1 MITSFL
7 VMQAKTTEKIKI
19 LRVVTSSISFKLIDG
34 QAQFMQQQ
42 GYQVI
47 TASGGPFPKE
57 EIPQLKGVR
66 FIPQPHL
73 VRPISIK
80 EDLLALRDMIQ
91 LIRKERPDI
100 IHSHTPKAGLMGML
114 AGWLCRVPI
123 RIHTVAGLPL
133 LVHSGFKRKVL
144 NMVERITYR
153 CATYVY
159 PNSHKLRDTII
170 SLGLASPD
178 KLRVI
183 GDGSSNGINVQHF
196 CKELLA
202 EELVDPIRKQ
212 LGGSFTFIFVGRIV
226 KDKGICELVEAFT
239 RLQQEHP
246 DARLLLVGPFEKE
259 LDPLPQ
265 DVYHT
270 IQSHQAIYWAGW
282 QDDVRPWFAAADA
295 LVLPSYREGF
305 PNVVMQ
311 AGAMEIPSVVSDING
326 CNEIIIEGE
335 NGLIIPPHDAVALY
349 QGMKRIIEDKAL
361 YTHCKQNA
369 RPLIASRY
377 RQEDVWRATLEMYR
391 SLTDDAK

>member
-1 MITSFL
+1 
-7 VMQAKTTEKIKI
+7 MQAKTTEKIKI

-47 TASGGPFPKE
+47 TASGGPFPKDG
-57 EIPQLKGVR
+57 IPQLNGVR
-66 FIPQPHL
+66 FVPQPHL
-73 VRPISIK
+73 VRPISIR
-80 EDLLALRDMIQ
+80 EDLLALRDMIR

-114 AGWLCRVPI
+114 AGWLCHVPI

-133 LVHSGFKRKVL
+133 LVHSGFKRKIL
-144 NMVERITYR
+144 NLVERITYR
-153 CATYVY
+153 CATSVY

-170 SLGLASPD
+170 SLKLASPD

-226 KDKGICELVEAFT
+226 RDKGICELVEAFT

-246 DARLLLVGPFEKE
+246 DARLLLVGDFEQE
-259 LDPLPQ
+259 LDPLPEE
-265 DVYHT
+265 VYHT
-270 IQSHQAIYWAGW
+270 IQSHPAIYCAGW

-295 LVLPSYREGF
+295 LAFPSYREGF

-311 AGAMEIPSVVSDING
+311 AGAMELPCVVSDING

-335 NGLIIPPHDAVALY
+335 NGLIIPSHDAPALY
-349 QGMKRIIEDKAL
+349 QAMKRMMEDKAL
-361 YTHCKQNA
+361 YTHCQQNA

-377 RQEDVWRATLEMYR
+377 KQEDVWQATLEMYR
-391 SLTDDAK
+391 SLTGDAK

>member
-1 MITSFL
+1 
-7 VMQAKTTEKIKI
+7 MQAKTTEKIKI

-47 TASGGPFPKE
+47 TVSGGPFPKE
-57 EIPQLKGVR
+57 GIAQLKGVR

-80 EDLLALRDMIQ
+80 EDLLALRDMIR

-144 NMVERITYR
+144 NLVERITYR

-159 PNSHKLRDTII
+159 PNSHRLRDTII
-170 SLGLASPD
+170 SLRLASLD

-196 CKELLA
+196 CKELFA

-212 LGGSFTFIFVGRIV
+212 LGGNFTFIFVGRIV
-226 KDKGICELVEAFT
+226 RDKGICELVEAFT
-239 RLQQEHP
+239 RLQQEHS
-246 DARLLLVGPFEKE
+246 DARLLLVGDFEQE
-259 LDPLPQ
+259 LDPLPEE
-265 DVYHT
+265 VYHT
-270 IQSHQAIYWAGW
+270 IQSHPAIYCAGW

-295 LVLPSYREGF
+295 LAFPSYREGF

-311 AGAMEIPSVVSDING
+311 AGAMELPCVVSDING

-335 NGLIIPPHDAVALY
+335 NGLITPSHDAAALY
-349 QGMKRIIEDKAL
+349 QAMKRMMEDKAL
-361 YTHCKQNA
+361 YTHCQLNA
-369 RPLIASRY
+369 RPLISSRY
-377 RQEDVWRATLEMYR
+377 KQEDVWQATLEMYR
-391 SLTDDAK
+391 SLTGDDK

>member
-1 MITSFL
+1 
-7 VMQAKTTEKIKI
+7 MQAKTTEKIKI

-47 TASGGPFPKE
+47 TASGGPFPKDG
-57 EIPQLKGVR
+57 IPQLNGVR
-66 FIPQPHL
+66 FVPQPHL
-73 VRPISIK
+73 VRPISIR
-80 EDLLALRDMIQ
+80 EDLLALRDMIR

-114 AGWLCRVPI
+114 AGWLCHVPI

-133 LVHSGFKRKVL
+133 LVHSGFKRKIL
-144 NMVERITYR
+144 NLVERITYR
-153 CATYVY
+153 CATSVY

-170 SLGLASPD
+170 SLKLASPD

-226 KDKGICELVEAFT
+226 RDKGICELVEAFT

-246 DARLLLVGPFEKE
+246 DARLLLVGDFEQE
-259 LDPLPQ
+259 LDPLPEE
-265 DVYHT
+265 VYRM
-270 IQSHQAIYWAGW
+270 IQCHPAIYCAGW

-295 LVLPSYREGF
+295 LAFPSYREGF

-311 AGAMEIPSVVSDING
+311 AGAMELPCVVSNING
-326 CNEIIIEGE
+326 CNEIIIEEE
-335 NGLIIPPHDAVALY
+335 NGLIIPSHDAVALY
-349 QGMKRIIEDKAL
+349 QAMKRMIEDKAL
-361 YTHCKQNA
+361 YMHCQQNA
-369 RPLIASRY
+369 RSLIASRY
-377 RQEDVWRATLEMYR
+377 KQEDVWQATLETYR
-391 SLTDDAK
+391 SLAEDVK

>member
-1 MITSFL
+1 MH
-7 VMQAKTTEKIKI
+7 AKTTEKIKI

-80 EDLLALRDMIQ
+80 EDLLALRDMIR

-133 LVHSGFKRKVL
+133 LVHRGFKRKVL
-144 NMVERITYR
+144 NLVERITYR

-159 PNSHKLRDTII
+159 PNSHRLRDTII
-170 SLGLASPD
+170 SLKLASPD

-183 GDGSSNGINVQHF
+183 GDGSSNGINVQYF
-196 CKELLA
+196 CKALFA

-226 KDKGICELVEAFT
+226 RDKGICELVEAFT

-246 DARLLLVGPFEKE
+246 DARLLLVGGFEQK
-259 LDPLPQ
+259 LDPLPE

-270 IQSHQAIYWAGW
+270 IQSHPAIYCAGW
-282 QDDVRPWFAAADA
+282 QDDVRPWFAAVDA
-295 LVLPSYREGF
+295 LAFPSYREGF

-311 AGAMEIPSVVSDING
+311 AGAMELPCVVSDING

-335 NGLIIPPHDAVALY
+335 NGLIIPSHDAAALY
-349 QGMKRIIEDKAL
+349 QAMKRMMEDKAL
-361 YTHCKQNA
+361 YMHCQQNA

-377 RQEDVWRATLEMYR
+377 KQEDVWQATLEMYR
-391 SLTDDAK
+391 SLTGDAK

>member
-1 MITSFL
+1 
-7 VMQAKTTEKIKI
+7 MQAKTTETIKI

-47 TASGGPFPKE
+47 TASGRPFPKE

-80 EDLLALRDMIQ
+80 EDLLALRDMIR

-144 NMVERITYR
+144 NLVERITYR

-170 SLGLASPD
+170 SLRLASPD

-196 CKELLA
+196 CKELFA
-202 EELVDPIRKQ
+202 EEFVDPIRKQ

-226 KDKGICELVEAFT
+226 RDKGICELVEAFT

-246 DARLLLVGPFEKE
+246 DARLLLVGDFEQK
-259 LDPLPQ
+259 LDPLPE

-270 IQSHQAIYWAGW
+270 IQSHPAIYCAGW
-282 QDDVRPWFAAADA
+282 QDDVRPWLVAADA
-295 LVLPSYREGF
+295 LAFPSYREGF

-311 AGAMEIPSVVSDING
+311 AGAMELPCVVSDING

-335 NGLIIPPHDAVALY
+335 NGLIIPSHDAVALY
-349 QGMKRIIEDKAL
+349 QAMKRMIEDKAL
-361 YTHCKQNA
+361 YTHCQQNA

-377 RQEDVWRATLEMYR
+377 KQEDVWQATLEMYR
-391 SLTDDAK
+391 SLTGDAK

>member
-1 MITSFL
+1 
-7 VMQAKTTEKIKI
+7 MQAKQTEKIKI
-19 LRVVTSSISFKLIDG
+19 LRVVTSSASFNLIEG

-47 TASGGPFPKE
+47 TASGRPFPKDG
-57 EIPQLKGVR
+57 IPQLKGVR

-133 LVHSGFKRKVL
+133 LVHSGFKRRVL
-144 NMVERITYR
+144 NLVERITYR

-170 SLGLASPD
+170 SLRLASSD
-178 KLRVI
+178 KLCVI
-183 GDGSSNGINVQHF
+183 GNGSSNGINVQHF
-196 CKELLA
+196 CKALFA
-202 EELVDPIRKQ
+202 EELVDPIRKK
-212 LGGSFTFIFVGRIV
+212 LGWGFTFIFVGRIV
-226 KDKGICELVEAFT
+226 RDKGICELVEAFT
-239 RLQQEHP
+239 RLRQEHP
-246 DARLLLVGPFEKE
+246 EARLLLVGNFEQE
-259 LDPLPQ
+259 LDPLPEE
-265 DVYHT
+265 VYRT
-270 IQSHQAIYWAGW
+270 IQSHPAIYYAGW

-295 LVLPSYREGF
+295 LAFPSYREGF

-311 AGAMEIPSVVSDING
+311 AGAMELPSIVSDING

-335 NGLIIPPHDAVALY
+335 NGLIIPSHDAAALY
-349 QGMKRIIEDKAL
+349 QAMKRMIEDKAL
-361 YTHCKQNA
+361 YTHCQQNA

-377 RQEDVWRATLEMYR
+377 KQEGVWQATLEMYR
-391 SLTDDAK
+391 SLTGAAK

>member
-1 MITSFL
+1 
-7 VMQAKTTEKIKI
+7 MQAKTTEKIKI

-80 EDLLALRDMIQ
+80 EDLLALRDMIR

-133 LVHSGFKRKVL
+133 LVHRGFKRKVL
-144 NMVERITYR
+144 NLVERITYR

-159 PNSHKLRDTII
+159 PNSHRLRDTII
-170 SLGLASPD
+170 SLKLASPD

-196 CKELLA
+196 CKELFA

-226 KDKGICELVEAFT
+226 RDKGICELVEAFT

-246 DARLLLVGPFEKE
+246 DARLLLVGDFEQE
-259 LDPLPQ
+259 LDPLPE

-270 IQSHQAIYWAGW
+270 IQSHPAINCAGW

-295 LVLPSYREGF
+295 LAFPSYREGF

-311 AGAMEIPSVVSDING
+311 AGAMGLPCVVSDING

-335 NGLIIPPHDAVALY
+335 NGLIIPSHDAAALY
-349 QGMKRIIEDKAL
+349 QAMKRMMEDKAL
-361 YTHCKQNA
+361 YTHCQQNA

-377 RQEDVWRATLEMYR
+377 KQEDVWQATLEMYR
-391 SLTDDAK
+391 SLTGDDK

>member
-1 MITSFL
+1 
-7 VMQAKTTEKIKI
+7 MQAKTTEKIKI

-47 TASGGPFPKE
+47 TASGGPFPKDG
-57 EIPQLKGVR
+57 IPQLNGVR
-66 FIPQPHL
+66 FVPQPHL
-73 VRPISIK
+73 VRPISIR
-80 EDLLALRDMIQ
+80 EDLLALRDMIR

-114 AGWLCRVPI
+114 AGWLCHVPI

-133 LVHSGFKRKVL
+133 LVHSGFKRKIL
-144 NMVERITYR
+144 NLVERITYR
-153 CATYVY
+153 CATSVY

-170 SLGLASPD
+170 SLKLASPD

-226 KDKGICELVEAFT
+226 RDKGICELVEAFT

-246 DARLLLVGPFEKE
+246 DARLLLVGNFEQE
-259 LDPLPQ
+259 LDPLPEE
-265 DVYHT
+265 VYHT
-270 IQSHQAIYWAGW
+270 IQSHPAIYCAGW

-295 LVLPSYREGF
+295 LAFPSYREGF

-311 AGAMEIPSVVSDING
+311 AGAMELPCVVSDING
-326 CNEIIIEGE
+326 CNEIIIEEE
-335 NGLIIPPHDAVALY
+335 NGLIIPSHDATALY
-349 QGMKRIIEDKAL
+349 QAMKRMMEDKAL
-361 YTHCKQNA
+361 YTHCQQNA
-369 RPLIASRY
+369 RPLITSRY
-377 RQEDVWRATLEMYR
+377 NQKDVWQAMLEMYND
-391 SLTDDAK
+391 LLPKQ

>member
-1 MITSFL
+1 
-7 VMQAKTTEKIKI
+7 MQAKTTETIKI

-47 TASGGPFPKE
+47 TASGSPFPKDG
-57 EIPQLKGVR
+57 IPQLKGVR

-73 VRPISIK
+73 VRPISVK
-80 EDLLALRDMIQ
+80 EDLFALRDMIW

-133 LVHSGFKRKVL
+133 LVHSRFKRKVL
-144 NMVERITYR
+144 NLVERITYR

-170 SLGLASPD
+170 SLRLASPD

-202 EELVDPIRKQ
+202 EELVDPIRKKV
-212 LGGSFTFIFVGRIV
+212 GGDFTFVFVGRIV
-226 KDKGICELVEAFT
+226 RDKGIGELVEAFT

-246 DARLLLVGPFEKE
+246 EARLLLVGNFEQE
-259 LDPLPQ
+259 LDPLPE

-270 IQSHQAIYWAGW
+270 IQSHPAIYCAGW
-282 QDDVRPWFAAADA
+282 QNDVRPWFAVADA
-295 LVLPSYREGF
+295 LAFPSYREGF

-311 AGAMEIPSVVSDING
+311 AGAMGLPCVVSDING

-335 NGLIIPPHDAVALY
+335 NGLIIPSHDAVALY
-349 QGMKRIIEDKAL
+349 QAMKRMIEDKAL
-361 YTHCKQNA
+361 YMHCQQNA
-369 RPLIASRY
+369 RSLIASRY
-377 RQEDVWRATLEMYR
+377 KQEDVWQATLETYR
-391 SLTDDAK
+391 SLAEDVK

>member
-1 MITSFL
+1 
-7 VMQAKTTEKIKI
+7 MQAKTTEKIKI

-80 EDLLALRDMIQ
+80 EDLLALRDMIR

-133 LVHSGFKRKVL
+133 LVHRGFKRKVL
-144 NMVERITYR
+144 NLVERITYR

-170 SLGLASPD
+170 SLRLASPD

-196 CKELLA
+196 CKALFA

-212 LGGSFTFIFVGRIV
+212 LGGGFTFIFVGRIV
-226 KDKGICELVEAFT
+226 RDKGICELVEAFT

-246 DARLLLVGPFEKE
+246 DARLLLVGDFEQE
-259 LDPLPQ
+259 LDPLPEE
-265 DVYHT
+265 VYRT
-270 IQSHQAIYWAGW
+270 IQGHPAIYCAGW
-282 QDDVRPWFAAADA
+282 QDDVRPWFAVADA
-295 LVLPSYREGF
+295 LAFPSYREGF

-311 AGAMEIPSVVSDING
+311 AGAMELPCVVSDING

-335 NGLIIPPHDAVALY
+335 NGLIIPSHDAAALY
-349 QGMKRIIEDKAL
+349 QAMKRMMEDKAL
-361 YTHCKQNA
+361 YMHCQQNA
-369 RPLIASRY
+369 RLLIASRY
-377 RQEDVWRATLEMYR
+377 KQEDVWQATLEMYR
-391 SLTDDAK
+391 NLTGDDK

>member
-1 MITSFL
+1 
-7 VMQAKTTEKIKI
+7 MQAKTTETIKI

-47 TASGGPFPKE
+47 TASGGPFPKDG
-57 EIPQLKGVR
+57 IPQLNGVR
-66 FIPQPHL
+66 FVPQPHL
-73 VRPISIK
+73 VRPISIR
-80 EDLLALRDMIQ
+80 EDLLALRDMIR

-114 AGWLCRVPI
+114 AGWLCHVPI

-133 LVHSGFKRKVL
+133 LVHSGFKRKIL
-144 NMVERITYR
+144 NLVERITYR
-153 CATYVY
+153 CATSVY

-170 SLGLASPD
+170 SLKLASPD

-226 KDKGICELVEAFT
+226 RDKGICELVEAFT

-246 DARLLLVGPFEKE
+246 DARLLLVGDFEQE
-259 LDPLPQ
+259 LDPLPEE
-265 DVYHT
+265 VYHT
-270 IQSHQAIYWAGW
+270 IQSHPAIYCAGW

-295 LVLPSYREGF
+295 LAFPSYREGF

-311 AGAMEIPSVVSDING
+311 AGAMGLPCVVSDING

-335 NGLIIPPHDAVALY
+335 NGLIIPSHDAPALY
-349 QGMKRIIEDKAL
+349 QAMKRMMEDKAL
-361 YTHCKQNA
+361 YMHCQQNA

-377 RQEDVWRATLEMYR
+377 KQEDVWQATLEMYR
-391 SLTDDAK
+391 SLTGNDK

>member
-1 MITSFL
+1 
-7 VMQAKTTEKIKI
+7 MQAKTTEKIKI

-47 TASGGPFPKE
+47 TASGEPFPKE

-80 EDLLALRDMIQ
+80 EDLLALRDMIR
-91 LIRKERPDI
+91 LIRKEHPDI

-133 LVHSGFKRKVL
+133 LVHRGFKRKVL
-144 NMVERITYR
+144 NLVERITYR

-170 SLGLASPD
+170 SLKLASPD

-183 GDGSSNGINVQHF
+183 GDGSSNGINVQYF
-196 CKELLA
+196 CKALFA

-226 KDKGICELVEAFT
+226 RDKGICELVEAFT

-246 DARLLLVGPFEKE
+246 DARLLLVGDFEQE
-259 LDPLPQ
+259 LDPLPEE
-265 DVYHT
+265 VYRT
-270 IQSHQAIYWAGW
+270 IQSHPAIYCAGW
-282 QDDVRPWFAAADA
+282 QDDVRPWFAAVDA
-295 LVLPSYREGF
+295 LAFPSYREGF

-311 AGAMEIPSVVSDING
+311 AGAMELPCVVSDING

-335 NGLIIPPHDAVALY
+335 NGLIIPSHDAAALY
-349 QGMKRIIEDKAL
+349 QAMKRMMEDKAL
-361 YTHCKQNA
+361 YMHCQQNA

-377 RQEDVWRATLEMYR
+377 KQEDVWQATLEMYR
-391 SLTDDAK
+391 SLTGDAK

>member
-1 MITSFL
+1 
-7 VMQAKTTEKIKI
+7 MQAKTTEKIKI

-42 GYQVI
+42 GYYVI

-80 EDLLALRDMIQ
+80 EDLLALRDMIR
-91 LIRKERPDI
+91 LIRKERPNI

-133 LVHSGFKRKVL
+133 LVHGGFKRKVL
-144 NMVERITYR
+144 NLVERITYR

-159 PNSHKLRDTII
+159 PNSHRLRDTII
-170 SLGLASPD
+170 SLKLASPD

-183 GDGSSNGINVQHF
+183 RDGSSNGINVQHF

-226 KDKGICELVEAFT
+226 RDKGICELVEAFT

-246 DARLLLVGPFEKE
+246 DARLLLVGNFEQE
-259 LDPLPQ
+259 LDPLPE

-270 IQSHQAIYWAGW
+270 IQSHPAIYCAGW
-282 QDDVRPWFAAADA
+282 QNDVRPWFAATDA
-295 LVLPSYREGF
+295 LAFPSYREGF

-311 AGAMEIPSVVSDING
+311 AGAMELPCVVSDING

-335 NGLIIPPHDAVALY
+335 NGLIIPSHDAVALY
-349 QGMKRIIEDKAL
+349 QAMKRMMEDKAL
-361 YTHCKQNA
+361 YTHCQQNA

-377 RQEDVWRATLEMYR
+377 KQEDVWQATLEMYR
-391 SLTDDAK
+391 SLTGHAK

>member
-1 MITSFL
+1 
-7 VMQAKTTEKIKI
+7 MQAKTTEKIKI

-47 TASGGPFPKE
+47 TASGGPFPKDG
-57 EIPQLKGVR
+57 IPQLNGVR
-66 FIPQPHL
+66 FVPQPHL
-73 VRPISIK
+73 VRPISIR
-80 EDLLALRDMIQ
+80 EDLLALRDMIR

-114 AGWLCRVPI
+114 AGWLCHVPI

-133 LVHSGFKRKVL
+133 LVHSGFKRKIL
-144 NMVERITYR
+144 NLVERITYR
-153 CATYVY
+153 CATSVY

-170 SLGLASPD
+170 SLKLASPD

-226 KDKGICELVEAFT
+226 RDKGICELVEAFT

-246 DARLLLVGPFEKE
+246 DARLLLVGNFEQE
-259 LDPLPQ
+259 LDPLPEE
-265 DVYHT
+265 VYHT
-270 IQSHQAIYWAGW
+270 IQSHPAINCAGW

-295 LVLPSYREGF
+295 LAFPSYREGF
-305 PNVVMQ
+305 PNVVLQ
-311 AGAMEIPSVVSDING
+311 AGAMELPCVVSDING

-335 NGLIIPPHDAVALY
+335 NGLIIPPYDAAALY
-349 QGMKRIIEDKAL
+349 QAMKRMIEDKAL
-361 YTHCKQNA
+361 YMHCQQNA

-377 RQEDVWRATLEMYR
+377 KQEDVWQATLEMYR
-391 SLTDDAK
+391 SLTGNDK

>member
-1 MITSFL
+1 
-7 VMQAKTTEKIKI
+7 MQAKTTETIKI

-47 TASGGPFPKE
+47 TASGGPFPKDG
-57 EIPQLKGVR
+57 IPQLNGVR
-66 FIPQPHL
+66 FVPQPHL
-73 VRPISIK
+73 VRPISIR
-80 EDLLALRDMIQ
+80 EDLLALRDMIR

-114 AGWLCRVPI
+114 AGWLCHVPI

-133 LVHSGFKRKVL
+133 LVHSGFKRKIL
-144 NMVERITYR
+144 NLVERITYR
-153 CATYVY
+153 CATSVY

-170 SLGLASPD
+170 SLKLASPD

-226 KDKGICELVEAFT
+226 RDKGICELVEAFT

-246 DARLLLVGPFEKE
+246 DARLLLVGDFEQE
-259 LDPLPQ
+259 LDPLPEE
-265 DVYHT
+265 VYHT
-270 IQSHQAIYWAGW
+270 IQSHPAIYCAGW

-295 LVLPSYREGF
+295 LAFPSYREGF

-311 AGAMEIPSVVSDING
+311 AGAMGLPCVVSDING

-335 NGLIIPPHDAVALY
+335 NGLIIPSHDAPALY
-349 QGMKRIIEDKAL
+349 QTMKRMMEDKAL
-361 YTHCKQNA
+361 YMHCQQNA

-377 RQEDVWRATLEMYR
+377 KQEDVWQATLEMYR
-391 SLTDDAK
+391 SLTGNDK

>member
-1 MITSFL
+1 
-7 VMQAKTTEKIKI
+7 MQAKTTETIKI

-47 TASGGPFPKE
+47 TASGGPFPKDG
-57 EIPQLKGVR
+57 IPQLNGVR
-66 FIPQPHL
+66 FVPQPHL
-73 VRPISIK
+73 VRPISIR
-80 EDLLALRDMIQ
+80 EDLLALRDMIR

-114 AGWLCRVPI
+114 AGWLCHVPI

-133 LVHSGFKRKVL
+133 LVHSGFKRKIL
-144 NMVERITYR
+144 NLVERITYR

-170 SLGLASPD
+170 SLRLASPD

-196 CKELLA
+196 CKELFA
-202 EELVDPIRKQ
+202 EEFVDPIRKQ
-212 LGGSFTFIFVGRIV
+212 LGGSFTFVFVGRIV
-226 KDKGICELVEAFT
+226 RDKGICELVEAFT

-246 DARLLLVGPFEKE
+246 DARLLLVGDFEQE
-259 LDPLPQ
+259 LDPLPEE
-265 DVYHT
+265 VYHT
-270 IQSHQAIYWAGW
+270 IQSHPAIYCAGW

-295 LVLPSYREGF
+295 LAFPSYREGF

-311 AGAMEIPSVVSDING
+311 AGAMELPCVVSDING

-335 NGLIIPPHDAVALY
+335 NGLIIPSHDAVALY
-349 QGMKRIIEDKAL
+349 QAMKRMIEDKAL
-361 YTHCKQNA
+361 YMHCQQNA
-369 RPLIASRY
+369 RSLIASRY
-377 RQEDVWRATLEMYR
+377 KQEDVWQATLEMYR
-391 SLTDDAK
+391 SLTEDVK

>member
-1 MITSFL
+1 
-7 VMQAKTTEKIKI
+7 MQAKTTEKIKI

-47 TASGGPFPKE
+47 TASGGPFPKDG
-57 EIPQLKGVR
+57 IPQLNGVR
-66 FIPQPHL
+66 FVPQPHL
-73 VRPISIK
+73 VRPISIR
-80 EDLLALRDMIQ
+80 EDLLALRDMIR

-114 AGWLCRVPI
+114 AGWLCHVPI

-133 LVHSGFKRKVL
+133 LVHSGFKRKIL
-144 NMVERITYR
+144 NLVERITYR
-153 CATYVY
+153 CATSVY

-170 SLGLASPD
+170 SLKLASPD

-226 KDKGICELVEAFT
+226 RDKGICELVEAFT

-246 DARLLLVGPFEKE
+246 DARLLLVGNFEQE
-259 LDPLPQ
+259 LDPLPEE
-265 DVYHT
+265 VYHT
-270 IQSHQAIYWAGW
+270 IQSHPAIYCAGW

-295 LVLPSYREGF
+295 LACPAYREGF
-305 PNVVMQ
+305 PKVVLQ
-311 AGAMEIPSVVSDING
+311 AGAMELPCVVSDING

-335 NGLIIPPHDAVALY
+335 NGLIIPPYDAAALY
-349 QGMKRIIEDKAL
+349 QAMKRMIEDKAL
-361 YTHCKQNA
+361 YMHCQQNA

-377 RQEDVWRATLEMYR
+377 KQEDVWQATLEMYR
-391 SLTDDAK
+391 SLTGNDK

>member
-1 MITSFL
+1 
-7 VMQAKTTEKIKI
+7 MQAKTTETIKI

-47 TASGGPFPKE
+47 TASGGPFPKDG
-57 EIPQLKGVR
+57 IPQLNGVR
-66 FIPQPHL
+66 FVPQPHL
-73 VRPISIK
+73 VRPISIR
-80 EDLLALRDMIQ
+80 EDLLALRDMIR

-114 AGWLCRVPI
+114 AGWLCHVPI

-133 LVHSGFKRKVL
+133 LVHSGFKRKIL
-144 NMVERITYR
+144 NLVERITYR
-153 CATYVY
+153 CATSVY

-170 SLGLASPD
+170 SLKLASPD

-226 KDKGICELVEAFT
+226 RDKGICELVEAFT

-246 DARLLLVGPFEKE
+246 DARLLLVGDFEQE
-259 LDPLPQ
+259 LDPLPEE
-265 DVYHT
+265 VYHT
-270 IQSHQAIYWAGW
+270 IQSHPAIYCAGW

-295 LVLPSYREGF
+295 LAFPSYREGF

-311 AGAMEIPSVVSDING
+311 AGAMGLPCVVSDING

-335 NGLIIPPHDAVALY
+335 NGLIIPSHDAPALY
-349 QGMKRIIEDKAL
+349 QAMKRMMEDKAL
-361 YTHCKQNA
+361 YMHCQQNA

-377 RQEDVWRATLEMYR
+377 KQEDVWQATLEMYR
-391 SLTDDAK
+391 SLTGDAK

>member
-1 MITSFL
+1 
-7 VMQAKTTEKIKI
+7 MQAKTTEKIKI

-47 TASGGPFPKE
+47 TASGGPFPKDG
-57 EIPQLKGVR
+57 IPQLKGVR

-73 VRPISIK
+73 VRPINIK
-80 EDLLALRDMIQ
+80 EDLLALRDMIR
-91 LIRKERPDI
+91 LIRKEHPDI

-133 LVHSGFKRKVL
+133 LVHRGFKRKVL
-144 NMVERITYR
+144 NLVERITYR

-170 SLGLASPD
+170 SLKLASPD

-196 CKELLA
+196 CKALFA

-212 LGGSFTFIFVGRIV
+212 LGGGFTFIFVGRIV
-226 KDKGICELVEAFT
+226 RDKGICELVEAFT

-246 DARLLLVGPFEKE
+246 DARLLLVGDFEQE
-259 LDPLPQ
+259 LDPLPEE
-265 DVYHT
+265 VYHT
-270 IQSHQAIYWAGW
+270 IQSHPAIYCAGW

-295 LVLPSYREGF
+295 LAFPSYREGF

-311 AGAMEIPSVVSDING
+311 AGAMGLPCVVSDING

-335 NGLIIPPHDAVALY
+335 NGLIIPSHDAAALY
-349 QGMKRIIEDKAL
+349 QAMKRMMEDKAL
-361 YTHCKQNA
+361 YTHCQQNA

-377 RQEDVWRATLEMYR
+377 KQEDVWQATLEMYR
-391 SLTDDAK
+391 SLTGDAK

>member
-1 MITSFL
+1 
-7 VMQAKTTEKIKI
+7 MQAKTTETIKI

-47 TASGGPFPKE
+47 TASGSPFPKDG
-57 EIPQLKGVR
+57 IPQLKGVR

-73 VRPISIK
+73 VRPISVK
-80 EDLLALRDMIQ
+80 EDLLALRDMIR

-144 NMVERITYR
+144 NLVERITYR

-170 SLGLASPD
+170 SLRLASPD

-196 CKELLA
+196 CKELFA
-202 EELVDPIRKQ
+202 EEFVDPIRKQ
-212 LGGSFTFIFVGRIV
+212 LGGSFTFVFVGRIV
-226 KDKGICELVEAFT
+226 RDKGICELVEAFT

-246 DARLLLVGPFEKE
+246 DARLLLVGDFEQE
-259 LDPLPQ
+259 LDPLPEE
-265 DVYHT
+265 VYHT
-270 IQSHQAIYWAGW
+270 IQSHPAIYCAGW

-295 LVLPSYREGF
+295 LAFPSYREGF

-311 AGAMEIPSVVSDING
+311 AGAMELPCVVSDING

-335 NGLIIPPHDAVALY
+335 NGLIIPSHDAVALY
-349 QGMKRIIEDKAL
+349 QAMKRMIEDKAL
-361 YTHCKQNA
+361 YMHCQQNA
-369 RPLIASRY
+369 RSLIASRY
-377 RQEDVWRATLEMYR
+377 KQEDVWQATLEMYR
-391 SLTDDAK
+391 SLTGDAK

>member
-1 MITSFL
+1 
-7 VMQAKTTEKIKI
+7 MQAKTTEKIKI

-47 TASGGPFPKE
+47 TASGGPFPKDG
-57 EIPQLKGVR
+57 IPQLNGVR
-66 FIPQPHL
+66 FVPQPHL
-73 VRPISIK
+73 VRPISIR
-80 EDLLALRDMIQ
+80 EDLLALRDMIR

-114 AGWLCRVPI
+114 AGWLCHVPI

-133 LVHSGFKRKVL
+133 LVHSGFKRKIL
-144 NMVERITYR
+144 NLVERITYR
-153 CATYVY
+153 CATSVY

-170 SLGLASPD
+170 SLKLASPD

-226 KDKGICELVEAFT
+226 RDKGICELVEAFT

-246 DARLLLVGPFEKE
+246 DARLLLVGNFEQE
-259 LDPLPQ
+259 LDPLPEE
-265 DVYHT
+265 VYHT
-270 IQSHQAIYWAGW
+270 IQSHPAIYYAGW

-295 LVLPSYREGF
+295 LAFPSYREGF

-311 AGAMEIPSVVSDING
+311 AGAMELPCVVSDING
-326 CNEIIIEGE
+326 CNEIILEGE
-335 NGLIIPPHDAVALY
+335 NGLIIPSHDAAALY
-349 QGMKRIIEDKAL
+349 QAMKRMMKDKAL
-361 YTHCKQNA
+361 YMHCQQNA
-369 RPLIASRY
+369 RSLISSRY
-377 RQEDVWRATLEMYR
+377 KQEDVWQATLEMYR
-391 SLTDDAK
+391 SLTGDDK

>member
-1 MITSFL
+1 
-7 VMQAKTTEKIKI
+7 MQAKTTEKIKI
-19 LRVVTSSISFKLIDG
+19 LRVVTSSGSFKLIDG

-42 GYQVI
+42 GYRVI
-47 TASGGPFPKE
+47 AASGRPFPKG

-80 EDLLALRDMIQ
+80 EDLLALRDMIR

-133 LVHSGFKRKVL
+133 LVHRGFKRKVL
-144 NMVERITYR
+144 NLVERITYR

-159 PNSHKLRDTII
+159 PNSHRLRDTII
-170 SLGLASPD
+170 SLKLASPD

-183 GDGSSNGINVQHF
+183 GNGSSNGINVQHF

-202 EELVDPIRKQ
+202 EGLVDPIRKKVE
-212 LGGSFTFIFVGRIV
+212 GDFTFIFVGRIV
-226 KDKGICELVEAFT
+226 RDKGICELVEAFT

-246 DARLLLVGPFEKE
+246 DARLLLVGNFEQK
-259 LDPLPQ
+259 LDPLPE

-270 IQSHQAIYWAGW
+270 IQSHPAIYYVGW

-295 LVLPSYREGF
+295 LAFPSYREGF

-311 AGAMEIPSVVSDING
+311 AGAMELPCVVSDING

-335 NGLIIPPHDAVALY
+335 NGLIIPSHDAVALY
-349 QGMKRIIEDKAL
+349 QAMKRMMEDKAL
-361 YTHCKQNA
+361 YTHCQQNA

-377 RQEDVWRATLEMYR
+377 KQEDVWQATLEMYR
-391 SLTDDAK
+391 SLTGDAK

>member
-1 MITSFL
+1 
-7 VMQAKTTEKIKI
+7 MQAKTTETIKI

-47 TASGGPFPKE
+47 TASGGPFPKDG
-57 EIPQLKGVR
+57 IPQLNGVR
-66 FIPQPHL
+66 FVPQPHL
-73 VRPISIK
+73 VRPISIR
-80 EDLLALRDMIQ
+80 EDLLALRDMIR

-114 AGWLCRVPI
+114 AGWLCHVPI

-133 LVHSGFKRKVL
+133 LVHSGFKRKIL
-144 NMVERITYR
+144 NLVERITYR
-153 CATYVY
+153 CATSVY

-170 SLGLASPD
+170 SLRLASPD

-196 CKELLA
+196 CKELFA
-202 EELVDPIRKQ
+202 EEFVDPIRKQ

-226 KDKGICELVEAFT
+226 RDKGICELVEAFT

-246 DARLLLVGPFEKE
+246 DARLLLVGNFEQE
-259 LDPLPQ
+259 LDPLPEE
-265 DVYHT
+265 VYHT
-270 IQSHQAIYWAGW
+270 IQSHPAIYCAGW
-282 QDDVRPWFAAADA
+282 QDDVRPWLVAADA
-295 LVLPSYREGF
+295 LAFPSYREGF

-311 AGAMEIPSVVSDING
+311 AGAMELPCVVSDING

-335 NGLIIPPHDAVALY
+335 NGLIIPSHDAVALY
-349 QGMKRIIEDKAL
+349 QAMKRMIEDKAL
-361 YTHCKQNA
+361 YTHCQQNA

-377 RQEDVWRATLEMYR
+377 KQEDVWQATLEMYR
-391 SLTDDAK
+391 SLTGDAK

>member
-66 FIPQPHL
+66 FISQPHL

-144 NMVERITYR
+144 NLVERITYR

-282 QDDVRPWFAAADA
+282 QDDVRPWFAVADA
-295 LVLPSYREGF
+295 LAFPSYREGF

-311 AGAMEIPSVVSDING
+311 AGAMEIPSIVSDING

-369 RPLIASRY
+369 RPLIVSRY

>member
-1 MITSFL
+1 
-7 VMQAKTTEKIKI
+7 MQAKTTEKIKI

-47 TASGGPFPKE
+47 TASGSPFPKDG
-57 EIPQLKGVR
+57 IPQLKGVR

-73 VRPISIK
+73 VRPISVK
-80 EDLLALRDMIQ
+80 EDLLALRDMIR

-133 LVHSGFKRKVL
+133 LVHRGFKRKVL
-144 NMVERITYR
+144 NLIERITYR

-159 PNSHKLRDTII
+159 PNSQRLRDTII
-170 SLGLASPD
+170 SLKLASPD

-183 GDGSSNGINVQHF
+183 GGGSSNGINVQHF

-202 EELVDPIRKQ
+202 EELVDPIRKKV
-212 LGGSFTFIFVGRIV
+212 GGGFTFVFVGRIV
-226 KDKGICELVEAFT
+226 RDKGICELVEAFT

-246 DARLLLVGPFEKE
+246 DARLLLVGDFEQE
-259 LDPLPQ
+259 LDPLPE

-270 IQSHQAIYWAGW
+270 IQSHPAIYCAGW
-282 QDDVRPWFAAADA
+282 QNDVRPWFAAADA
-295 LVLPSYREGF
+295 LAFPSYREGF

-311 AGAMEIPSVVSDING
+311 AGAMELPCVVSDING
-326 CNEIIIEGE
+326 CNEIIIEEE
-335 NGLIIPPHDAVALY
+335 NGLIIPSHDAVALY
-349 QGMKRIIEDKAL
+349 QAMKRMMEDKAL
-361 YTHCKQNA
+361 YTHCQQNA

-377 RQEDVWRATLEMYR
+377 KQEDVWQATLEMYR
-391 SLTDDAK
+391 SLTGDAK

>member
-1 MITSFL
+1 
-7 VMQAKTTEKIKI
+7 MQAKTTEKIKI

-47 TASGGPFPKE
+47 TASGGPFPKDG
-57 EIPQLKGVR
+57 IPQLNGVR
-66 FIPQPHL
+66 FVPQPHL
-73 VRPISIK
+73 VRPISIR
-80 EDLLALRDMIQ
+80 EDLLALRDMIR

-114 AGWLCRVPI
+114 AGWLCHVPI

-133 LVHSGFKRKVL
+133 LVHSGFKRKIL
-144 NMVERITYR
+144 NLVERITYR
-153 CATYVY
+153 CATSVY

-170 SLGLASPD
+170 SLKLASPD

-226 KDKGICELVEAFT
+226 RDKGICELVEAFT

-246 DARLLLVGPFEKE
+246 DARLLLVGDFEQE
-259 LDPLPQ
+259 LDPLPEE
-265 DVYHT
+265 VYRM
-270 IQSHQAIYWAGW
+270 IQCHPAIYCAGW

-295 LVLPSYREGF
+295 LAFPSYREGF
-305 PNVVMQ
+305 PNVVLQ
-311 AGAMEIPSVVSDING
+311 AGAMELPCVVSDING

-335 NGLIIPPHDAVALY
+335 NGLIIPPYDAAALY
-349 QGMKRIIEDKAL
+349 QAMKRMIEDKAL
-361 YTHCKQNA
+361 YMHCQQNA

-377 RQEDVWRATLEMYR
+377 KQEDVWQATLEMYR
-391 SLTDDAK
+391 SLTGNDK

>member
-1 MITSFL
+1 
-7 VMQAKTTEKIKI
+7 MQAKTTETIKI

-47 TASGGPFPKE
+47 TASGSPFPKDG
-57 EIPQLKGVR
+57 IPQLKGVR

-73 VRPISIK
+73 VRPISVK

-114 AGWLCRVPI
+114 AGWLFRVPI

-144 NMVERITYR
+144 NLVERITYR

-170 SLGLASPD
+170 SLRLASPD

-202 EELVDPIRKQ
+202 EELVDPIRKKV
-212 LGGSFTFIFVGRIV
+212 GGDFTFVFVGRIV
-226 KDKGICELVEAFT
+226 RDKGICELVEAFT
-239 RLQQEHP
+239 RLRQEHP
-246 DARLLLVGPFEKE
+246 EARLLLVGDFEQE
-259 LDPLPQ
+259 LDPLPEN
-265 DVYHT
+265 VYHT
-270 IQSHQAIYWAGW
+270 IQSHPAIYCAGW

-295 LVLPSYREGF
+295 LAFSSYREGF
-305 PNVVMQ
+305 PNVVLQ
-311 AGAMEIPSVVSDING
+311 AGAMELPCVVSDING

-335 NGLIIPPHDAVALY
+335 NGLIIPSHDAAALY
-349 QGMKRIIEDKAL
+349 QAMKRMMEDKAL
-361 YTHCKQNA
+361 YTHCQQNA

-377 RQEDVWRATLEMYR
+377 KQEGVWQATLEMYR
-391 SLTDDAK
+391 SLTGNAK

>member
-1 MITSFL
+1 
-7 VMQAKTTEKIKI
+7 MQAKTTEKIKI

-47 TASGGPFPKE
+47 TASGGPFPKDG
-57 EIPQLKGVR
+57 IPQLNGVR
-66 FIPQPHL
+66 FVPQPHL
-73 VRPISIK
+73 VRPISIR
-80 EDLLALRDMIQ
+80 EDLLALRDMIR

-114 AGWLCRVPI
+114 AGWLCHVPI

-133 LVHSGFKRKVL
+133 LVHSGFKRKIL
-144 NMVERITYR
+144 NLVERITYR
-153 CATYVY
+153 CATSVY

-170 SLGLASPD
+170 SLKLASPD

-226 KDKGICELVEAFT
+226 RDKGICELVEAFT

-246 DARLLLVGPFEKE
+246 DARLLLVGNFEQE
-259 LDPLPQ
+259 LDPLPEE
-265 DVYHT
+265 VYHT
-270 IQSHQAIYWAGW
+270 IQSHPAIYCAGW

-295 LVLPSYREGF
+295 LAFPSYREGF
-305 PNVVMQ
+305 PNVVLQ
-311 AGAMEIPSVVSDING
+311 AGAMELPCVVSDING

-335 NGLIIPPHDAVALY
+335 NGLIIPPYDAAALY
-349 QGMKRIIEDKAL
+349 QAMKRMIEDKAL
-361 YTHCKQNA
+361 YMHCQQNA

-377 RQEDVWRATLEMYR
+377 KQEDVWQATLEMYR
-391 SLTDDAK
+391 SLTGNDK